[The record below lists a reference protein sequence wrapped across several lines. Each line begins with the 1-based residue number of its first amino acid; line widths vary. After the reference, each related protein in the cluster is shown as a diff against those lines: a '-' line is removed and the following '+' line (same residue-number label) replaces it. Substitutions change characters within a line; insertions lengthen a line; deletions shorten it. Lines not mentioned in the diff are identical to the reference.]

1 VGALA
6 PPPPL
11 NPDAPDIAWRP
22 SAAYLER
29 SRLLR
34 FMGAVGVASYQDL
47 LVWSVADPAHFWDA
61 VLRDLDIEFYRPHTT
76 TLDLS
81 AGLPWPRWFVGG
93 LYNYAHDAVDKRAI
107 GAAAERLAIRW
118 EGEEGA
124 TRTLTYRELHMET
137 NRLAHALR
145 GLGVGRGDRV
155 GIFLPM
161 IPEAAIAVLAC
172 AKLGAIYTPIFSG
185 YAAPTVASR
194 LADCGARVLITVDGF
209 YRRGR
214 VVPMKAVSD
223 EALASAPSVLRVVV
237 ARRTGLAVSW
247 SEGRDAW
254 WDDLTAAQPEAF
266 ETERTS
272 AEDPYMIIYTS
283 GTTGRPKGIVHA
295 HGGFPIKGAQD
306 LAHLFDLQPDDVLFW
321 PSDLGW
327 MMAPWAISGA
337 LILGATLLL
346 YDGAPDFP
354 SPDRLWALTAG
365 HGVTVLGVAPTL
377 VRALKAHGDE
387 LVRRHD
393 LARLRVL
400 GSSGE
405 PWDPESWRWLFETVG
420 GGQLP
425 IINYSGGTEVS
436 GGILGCT
443 TITPIKPCSFAGPI
457 PGMAA
462 DVVDGEGGSLRGHV
476 GELVIRAPWA
486 GIARGFWADEA
497 RYFDTYW
504 SRLSDIWVHGDW
516 AEIDADGFW
525 YIRGRSD
532 DTIKTA
538 GKRVGPAEVESAALL
553 HPAVLAAAAIAV
565 PHPLK
570 GEAVVIFAV
579 VRDRDGEASLLRE
592 EIIRAVTSVLGK
604 ALKPEHVELVQD
616 LPRTRNGKI
625 LRRLIRARYLDL
637 PLGDLS
643 SLENPAALQQIA
655 AHTGAEALGSA
666 SGDRLREGDTA

>member
-1 VGALA
+1 MGALA
-6 PPPPL
+6 PPPPI

-47 LVWSVADPAHFWDA
+47 LVWSVADPARFWDA

-93 LYNYAHDAVDKRAI
+93 LYNYAHDALDKRAL
-107 GAAAERLAIRW
+107 GAAAECIAIRW

-124 TRTLTYRELHMET
+124 TRALSYRELHIET

-145 GLGVGRGDRV
+145 GLGVGSGDRV

-185 YAAPTVASR
+185 YAAPAVASR
-194 LADCGARVLITVDGF
+194 LADCGARVLITADGF

-214 VVPMKAVSD
+214 VVPMKAVAD
-223 EALASAPSVLRVVV
+223 EALAAAPSVQQVVV
-237 ARRTGLAVSW
+237 VRRTGLAVSW

-295 HGGFPIKGAQD
+295 HACFPIKGAQD

-354 SPDRLWALTAG
+354 GPDRLWALTAS

-377 VRALKAHGDE
+377 IRALKAHGDE
-387 LVRRHD
+387 PVRRHD

-476 GELVIRAPWA
+476 GELVIRAPWL

-553 HPAVLAAAAIAV
+553 HPAVLAAAAIGV

-570 GEAVVIFAV
+570 GEAVVIFAA
-579 VRDRDGEASLLRE
+579 VRDGDGATSLLRE
-592 EIIRAVTSVLGK
+592 EIIRAVTGALGK

-643 SLENPAALQQIA
+643 SLENPAALEQIA
-655 AHTGAEALGSA
+655 AHTGAGAAGSA
-666 SGDRLREGDTA
+666 WKDPLREGDTS